1 MLENNNTS
9 IQFYNKVII
18 VIDFENTIHF
28 FAIRKLT
35 KFKQTARTRNSSMQ
49 KANTRVQGTYK

>member
-1 MLENNNTS
+1 MLENTS

-18 VIDFENTIHF
+18 VIDFENKIHF
-28 FAIRKLT
+28 LQSENLLNLD
-35 KFKQTARTRNSSMQ
+35 KQQQRARQEGMQ